1 MKKQKI
7 KTYVVLLSERFL
19 KGHPKAG
26 QPTYFKQKFENALYK
41 YPYSTITRYDGDGN
55 KQPDILIDNKKI
67 HTIRNNYPLWEKRIN
82 EVLQGKAIISLRVW
96 EDKPYRSKQR
106 IIKDLTVSDGVG
118 IQLLDCDKPFAWE
131 IDEKGLDKSIMSTL
145 ANNDGLSYEDFDS
158 WFDIENARG
167 QKAIIHFTNFRY

>member
-7 KTYVVLLSERFL
+7 KTYVILLSERFL

-26 QPTYFKQKFENALYK
+26 QPTEFVEKFLSE
-41 YPYSTITRYDGDGN
+41 I
-55 KQPDILIDNKKI
+55 KK